1 MMADEAPDATGGE
14 RRGRAVIRVGTCAW
28 SDHEDFYPPGLKA
41 VDRLAYY
48 ADKFPVVEIN
58 SSYYH
63 LLPPRNYAGW
73 AERTPDGFVFNVKA
87 FGQLTQHR
95 REEPPTA
102 EGFAAFRAS
111 YRPLAEADKLRAV
124 LFQFPPWFT
133 DEPKNRRYLGRV
145 AEEMAGDRV
154 VVEFRHSS
162 WLSPER
168 TPETLGL
175 LAEFELGYV
184 VVDAPQVG
192 SGTAPL
198 VPAVTTPD
206 LAYVRL
212 HGRNTATWYKKT
224 RTTGE
229 RFDYLYAPEELR
241 EWLPRIEELARRA
254 AEVHVM
260 FNNNRR
266 NYATVNAEQMM
277 RLLGQLDRPPE
288 TDQGLQLPLLAEGG

>member
-1 MMADEAPDATGGE
+1 MVEAAPDPTDDTELGA
-14 RRGRAVIRVGTCAW
+14 AVIRVGTCGW
-28 SDHEDFYPPGLKA
+28 SDHEEFYPPGLKA
-41 VDRLAYY
+41 VDRIGYY
-48 ADKFPVVEIN
+48 AEKYPVVEVN
-58 SSYYH
+58 ASFYH

-73 AERTPDGFVFNVKA
+73 VEKTPDGFVFNVKA
-87 FGQLTQHR
+87 LGQLTQHR

-102 EGFAAFRAS
+102 ESFAAFRAS
-111 YRPLAEADKLRAV
+111 YWPLVEAEKLRAL

-133 DEPKNRRYLGRV
+133 DEPKNRRYLHRV

-162 WLSPER
+162 WLAPER

-175 LAEFELGYV
+175 LADLDLGYV

-192 SGTAPL
+192 TGTSPL

-229 RFDYLYAPEELR
+229 RFDYLYSPEELR

-254 AEVHVM
+254 AEVHIM

-266 NYATVNAEQMM
+266 NYNTVNAEQMM

-288 TDQGLQLPLLAEGG
+288 TDQGLQLPLLGENA